1 MASPAPIASTQ
12 GHLAVLT
19 ALRETLEGRQLHLL
33 REKTQDNGSVSQETH
48 SD

>member
-19 ALRETLEGRQLHLL
+19 ALRETLEGRQLTFVQK
-33 REKTQDNGSVSQETH
+33 EEQNDGAVSQETH
-48 SD
+48 SH